1 MKRLLL
7 LSPFVLSFACD
18 ENLTSNDPTVEVAI
32 APLTLPGVTNVCY
45 TLEVRN
51 EANQT
56 VWRQTDICADQYG
69 DLSSDI
75 TYIGTCDATDGND
88 ENTTAD
94 NTVTVTIEEIWAGG
108 ASQVADADWVNPCS
122 YYADGTTQVSPN
134 GDGNGPCKR
143 SFPCVANR
151 DTFVEFNL
159 TIMRSANQGF
169 FDIAVNFEDIFCS
182 AKVDC
187 IYANNDRIRLLHNPN
202 KNNTRDD
209 TIVIG
214 RACSA
219 GVGAQTQLHTSET
232 VISCGK
238 LMTGGYYEGVWF
250 AIKPTGPDGN
260 QDRNN
265 VMTGFGSLPGRDGTV
280 LGPHTALPLNAITW
294 QNANYSGAELL
305 SEGNSSLGKIYL
317 NQAIGFDFAA
327 LKVWW
332 ATARALVEG
341 QPTGTLLSETVALE
355 GCSLLTS
362 FTATDG
368 GFPKASSGLDV
379 YPRATTVKGGTTPT
393 SLTLWQNG
401 ATAAGTLTCTR
412 HGLDTTGAT
421 GLFTDYGNLQNMST
435 NHPLCVTSD
444 GPSKPLKAC
453 PPPGPPP
460 I

>member
-7 LSPFVLSFACD
+7 LSPLVLSFACD

-51 EANQT
+51 EANQP

-69 DLSSDI
+69 DLDSDI
-75 TYIGTCDATDGND
+75 TYIGTCDATDTNLD
-88 ENTTAD
+88 TVAN

-108 ASQVADADWVNPCS
+108 ASQVPDADWVNPCS
-122 YYADGTTQVSPN
+122 YFADGTTQVSPN
-134 GDGNGPCKR
+134 GDSNGPCKR

-151 DTFVEFNL
+151 DTFVDFNL

-187 IYANNDRIRLLHNPN
+187 IYTNNDRIRLLHNPN
-202 KNNTRDD
+202 KNNGRDD

-219 GVGAQTQLHTSET
+219 GVGANTQLHTSGT
-232 VISCGK
+232 VISCGE
-238 LMTGGYYEGVWF
+238 MRTNGYHEGVWF
-250 AIKPTGPDGN
+250 AIKPIGPDGN
-260 QDRNN
+260 PNRDN
-265 VMTGFGSLPGRDGTV
+265 VATGFGSLLGRGTMT
-280 LGPHTALPLNAITW
+280 LGGYTAAPLSVITW

-317 NQAIGFDFAA
+317 NQAIGFDFKA
-327 LKVWW
+327 LEDWW
-332 ATARALVEG
+332 GSARLDGLPE
-341 QPTGTLLSETVALE
+341 GTLLSAAVQLQ

-379 YPRATTVKGGTTPT
+379 YPRATTIKGGTTPT
-393 SLTLWQNG
+393 SLTLWQND
-401 ATAAGTLTCTR
+401 TSLTGNLICTR

-421 GLFTDYGNLQNMST
+421 GLFTEYGNLQTMSE

-444 GPSKPLKAC
+444 GPSKPLKVCPLPA
-453 PPPGPPP
+453 PPPA
-460 I
+460 